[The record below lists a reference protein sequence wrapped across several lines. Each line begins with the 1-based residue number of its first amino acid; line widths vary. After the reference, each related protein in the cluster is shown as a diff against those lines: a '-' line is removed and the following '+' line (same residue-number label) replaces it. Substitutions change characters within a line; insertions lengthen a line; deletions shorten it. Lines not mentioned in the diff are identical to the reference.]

1 MIPVGAFDRVEGSA
15 GDSDPGSMNP
25 DLFPRLPDPIWA
37 PIGRNNLVAYYDTT
51 IEVSVFWMH
60 VTRTLLLIPS
70 AGLTGSGK
78 PTKPATG
85 SPDSLPIPTLLVSG
99 RNPSSSVVPP

>member
-37 PIGRNNLVAYYDTT
+37 PIGRNNLGGV
-51 IEVSVFWMH
+51 
-60 VTRTLLLIPS
+60 L
-70 AGLTGSGK
+70 
-78 PTKPATG
+78 
-85 SPDSLPIPTLLVSG
+85 
-99 RNPSSSVVPP
+99 